1 MLSIYGEEAS
11 QNSTLEPW
19 LVSPMAFSG
28 DEAYSELFPLLIL
41 DSFPENITRITTLE
55 ENTLLYINQLKKEK
69 NTLFQKI
76 NDIKSDLKEKT
87 KFAKDYFQIQRHKTI
102 STSGGDDF
110 YD

>member
-1 MLSIYGEEAS
+1 MLSIHGEEAS

-55 ENTLLYINQLKKEK
+55 ENTLLYINQLKKYNFLNFATEK
-69 NTLFQKI
+69 MYKLYNFGQ
-76 NDIKSDLKEKT
+76 
-87 KFAKDYFQIQRHKTI
+87 
-102 STSGGDDF
+102 
-110 YD
+110 